1 MAGDATEVNAAME
14 TLRNAIAAYN
24 QQPATAV
31 PAQDPAVPAQD
42 PPPPIDED
50 PAEVVDCVKLHA
62 LIDELV
68 QMKIDN
74 CTGV

>member
-14 TLRNAIAAYN
+14 TLSNAIAAYN
-24 QQPATAV
+24 QQPAA
-31 PAQDPAVPAQD
+31 AVPAQD

-50 PAEVVDCVKLHA
+50 PAEVVDCVKLSA
-62 LIDELV
+62 LMDELA
-68 QMKIDN
+68 QMHIDN